1 MTKVIVS
8 NYFLKFKKH
17 SHKNLQIE
25 IDNQVKNILDKS
37 NIGEMKKGDLK
48 GIRVHK
54 FKCRAQL
61 YLLSYEVKGNT
72 LYLYTLGSHENHYK
86 RLKKYLF

>member
-1 MTKVIVS
+1 MTKVIGS

-25 IDNQVKNILDKS
+25 IDNQVKNILANP
-37 NIGEMKKGDLK
+37 NIGELKKGDLK

-54 FKCRAQL
+54 FKCGTQL
-61 YLLSYEVKGNT
+61 YLLSYEVKDDT
-72 LYLYTLGSHENHYK
+72 LYLYTLGSHENYYK
-86 RLKKYLF
+86 RLK